1 METLVSI
8 LVPAYNAERRLAD
21 TIKSALGQTWPR
33 KELIIVNDGSTDQ
46 TLQVAKQF
54 ASKEV
59 IVVTQENQGAAAAR
73 NNALSRCQGEYI
85 QWLDADD
92 LLAPDKIARQM
103 DAVKHCHSK
112 RTLFSSSWAYFF
124 YRWQKSKFTS
134 TPLWAD
140 LSPQEWL
147 LRKVEHNLYMADSS
161 WLVSRELTDAAG
173 SWDSQLS
180 LDDDGEYFCRV
191 LRACDGVRFVPEA
204 RVYYRSTGFGSLSRV
219 DRSDKKL
226 ESLCLSMKLHVAY
239 LRSLEDSERVHAA
252 CVEYL
257 QRWLVSFYP
266 KRLDLAKELEE
277 LAISLGGR
285 LTTPRLSWKYEW
297 MRKTLGWDVARRAQT
312 WLSQLRWLLVR
323 SWDEVLFRM
332 GY

>member
-1 METLVSI
+1 MQARRRAGC
-8 LVPAYNAERRLAD
+8 PA
-21 TIKSALGQTWPR
+21 I
-33 KELIIVNDGSTDQ
+33 
-46 TLQVAKQF
+46 
-54 ASKEV
+54 
-59 IVVTQENQGAAAAR
+59 
-73 NNALSRCQGEYI
+73 
-85 QWLDADD
+85 
-92 LLAPDKIARQM
+92 
-103 DAVKHCHSK
+103 
-112 RTLFSSSWAYFF
+112 
-124 YRWQKSKFTS
+124 
-134 TPLWAD
+134 
-140 LSPQEWL
+140 
-147 LRKVEHNLYMADSS
+147 
-161 WLVSRELTDAAG
+161 
-173 SWDSQLS
+173 
-180 LDDDGEYFCRV
+180 CRV